1 MMTLSNI
8 ISLFTAMVILAAIPS
23 LSVLT
28 VTTRAATYGFIHGVF
43 TTIGI
48 VTGDII
54 FILIAIWGL
63 SFLSETMGSLFVL
76 IKYLGG
82 AYLVWLGISLYRSKA
97 QEIKADQPVKSSLFS
112 SFVTGLVITLG
123 DQKATLFYL
132 GFLPAFLDISKISHL
147 DTIAVILVATLAV
160 GGVKLMYAL
169 MADKVSAIASSKTKT
184 RINLVAGCV
193 MIAVGIFVI
202 AKA

>member
-1 MMTLSNI
+1 MTFSNI
-8 ISLFTAMVILAAIPS
+8 VSLFIAMVVLAAIPS

-28 VTTRAATYGFIHGVF
+28 VTTRAATYGFVDGVF
-43 TTIGI
+43 TTIGL

-63 SFLSETMGSLFVL
+63 SFLSEAMGSLFIV

-82 AYLVWLGISLYRSKA
+82 AYLVWLGISLCRSKV
-97 QEIKADQPVKSSLFS
+97 QEMTIKKPVNSSLFS

-132 GFLPAFLDISKISHL
+132 GFLPAFLDVSKISYL

-169 MADKVSAIASSKTKT
+169 MADKVSAIASSKTKNK
-184 RINLVAGCV
+184 INLVAGCV

-202 AKA
+202 VKA

>member
-1 MMTLSNI
+1 MKVSLRLTFIKTLKPHSSMTFSNI
-8 ISLFTAMVILAAIPS
+8 VSLFTAMVVLAAIPS

-48 VTGDII
+48 VMGDII

-63 SFLSETMGSLFVL
+63 SFLSETMGSLFIA

-82 AYLVWLGISLYRSKA
+82 AYLIWLGISLCRSKA
-97 QEIKADQPVKSSLFS
+97 QEMTTEQPVKSSLFS

-132 GFLPAFLDISKISHL
+132 GFLPAFLDVSKISYL

-160 GGVKLMYAL
+160 GGVKLMI
-169 MADKVSAIASSKTKT
+169 K
-184 RINLVAGCV
+184 
-193 MIAVGIFVI
+193 
-202 AKA
+202 